1 MKSLASIPFQPYMD
15 NLLEILTTRD
25 GSRTLYSRQYQQ
37 SFHSVHGAL
46 TEARHVF
53 LEGSGTE
60 ELLKTQ
66 QEVSV
71 LEIGFGTGLN
81 WLITALAARRYRVR
95 LTYTALDKQIPSAEL
110 LSQLD
115 YGDLIG
121 APSLAATIEEWRK
134 TFSNEVPYGTYNLPH
149 EYNSTLQLSL
159 GEATE
164 AILPD
169 RSYDSIYFD
178 AFDPGAN
185 PELWVPEFFRQLY
198 KALRDGGCLATYS
211 VAGHVRRALTAS
223 GFSVVRQPGPPGKRQ
238 VLAAW
243 KR

>member
-1 MKSLASIPFQPYMD
+1 MN

-37 SFHSVHGAL
+37 SFRSAHGAL
-46 TEARHVF
+46 TEAHHVF

-60 ELLKTQ
+60 KLLKSQ
-66 QEVSV
+66 REVRV
-71 LEIGFGTGLN
+71 LEIGFGAGLN
-81 WLITALAARRYRVR
+81 WLITASAARQHHTR
-95 LTYTALDKQIPSAEL
+95 LTYTALDKRIPSAEL

-115 YGDLIG
+115 YGGLIG
-121 APSLAATIEEWRK
+121 APALATTIEGWRK
-134 TFSNEVPYGTYNLPH
+134 TFTGNVPDGTYSLPH
-149 EYNSTLQLSL
+149 EHDSTLQLWI

-164 AILPD
+164 AILPVQ
-169 RSYDSIYFD
+169 SYDSIYLD

-185 PELWVPEFFRQLY
+185 PELWVPEFFKRLY
-198 KALRDGGCLATYS
+198 KALRDGGCLTTYS
-211 VAGHVRRALTAS
+211 VAGHVRRALTSS
-223 GFSVVRQPGPPGKRQ
+223 GFSVVRRPGPPGKRQ

>member
-1 MKSLASIPFQPYMD
+1 MGTLGPPKPAYMN

-46 TEARHVF
+46 TEAHHVF
-53 LEGSGTE
+53 LEGSGTK
-60 ELLKTQ
+60 ELLKSQ
-66 QEVSV
+66 QEVCV
-71 LEIGFGTGLN
+71 LEIGFGAGLN
-81 WLITALAARRYRVR
+81 WLITASAARQHRTC
-95 LTYTALDKQIPSAEL
+95 LAYTAWDKQIPSAEL
-110 LSQLD
+110 LSQLG
-115 YGDLIG
+115 YGGLIG
-121 APSLAATIEEWRK
+121 APTLATTIVEWRK
-134 TFSNEVPYGTYNLPH
+134 TFINDVPHGTYNLPH
-149 EYNSTLQLSL
+149 EHDSTLQLCI

-169 RSYDSIYFD
+169 RSYDSIYLD

-185 PELWVPEFFRQLY
+185 PELWIPEFFKQLY

-211 VAGHVRRALTAS
+211 VAGHVRRALTSS
-223 GFSVVRQPGPPGKRQ
+223 GFSVVRRPGPPGKRE

>member
-1 MKSLASIPFQPYMD
+1 MA
-15 NLLEILTTRD
+15 NLLEVITTRD

-60 ELLKTQ
+60 ELLKSQ
-66 QEVSV
+66 QEVRV
-71 LEIGFGTGLN
+71 LEVGFGAGLN
-81 WLITALAARRYRVR
+81 WLITAAAARQHGTR
-95 LTYTALDKQIPSAEL
+95 LSYTALDKQIPSPEL

-115 YGDLIG
+115 YGSLIE
-121 APSLAATIEEWRK
+121 APALATTIEEWRK
-134 TFSNEVPYGTYNLPH
+134 SFRCNVPCGTYNLPH
-149 EYNSTLQLSL
+149 EHDGTLQLSI

-164 AILPD
+164 ARFPD

-185 PELWVPEFFRQLY
+185 PELWVPEYFGKLHR
-198 KALRDGGCLATYS
+198 ALRDGGCLATYS
-211 VAGHVRRALTAS
+211 VAGHVRRSLTSS
-223 GFSVVRQPGPPGKRQ
+223 GFSVVRRPGPPGKRE

-243 KR
+243 KPQAAGFRSDR